1 MLYFSDCFTS
11 PEMFLNCE
19 LRNVPNGGSVTQ
31 GSPEDTDPARG
42 RLEYLFSWD
51 PPVTGW
57 FQRVWCQSQWH
68 LRQKSHEYSELTYLK
83 CPSNYVG
90 LHYWK
95 MLIGPHV
102 SRPRENPNCDMIYQG
117 MFLISVISPQSACK
131 AYPFICKFNMY
142 KFNCIKTHSCIY

>member
-51 PPVTGW
+51 PPVTG
-57 FQRVWCQSQWH
+57 
-68 LRQKSHEYSELTYLK
+68 
-83 CPSNYVG
+83 
-90 LHYWK
+90 
-95 MLIGPHV
+95 
-102 SRPRENPNCDMIYQG
+102 
-117 MFLISVISPQSACK
+117 
-131 AYPFICKFNMY
+131 
-142 KFNCIKTHSCIY
+142 